1 MSNEC
6 DTKDYRGFKIK
17 IYQDEDS
24 LDPRE
29 QFDPFG
35 KMVCFHSKYRLGD
48 KHDFSDPDE
57 LTEFLKEEEAIYLP
71 LFLYD
76 HSGISMSTSRGYP
89 FNCPWD
95 SGQVGVIYVTRN
107 DARKEY
113 PKGQYKEKVLTLLEG
128 EVETYD
134 SYISGDVFGWVV
146 EDANG
151 ESLDSCWGYY
161 GHKEM
166 NFMIDTAKESVDS
179 RIEMLKKAHADKL
192 KIQIANRVPL
202 RLREM
207 APAFEVAS

>member
-1 MSNEC
+1 MNDEY
-6 DTKDYRGFKIK
+6 KIIEYRGFKIK
-17 IYQDEDS
+17 IYQDEDA

-35 KMVCFHSKYRLGD
+35 EMVCFHPNYSLGD
-48 KHDFSDPDE
+48 KHDFSGSED
-57 LTEFLKEEEAIYLP
+57 LMEFLKEEKAIYLP
-71 LFLYD
+71 LYLYD

-113 PKGQYKEKVLTLLEG
+113 PKGNYKDKVLTVMEG
-128 EVETYD
+128 EVETYN
-134 SYISGDVFGWVV
+134 SYISGDVFGWVI
-146 EDANG
+146 EDRNG
-151 ESLDSCWGYY
+151 EDLDSCWGYY

-166 NFMIDTAKESVDS
+166 NFMIDTAKAEVDS
-179 RIEMLKKAHADKL
+179 RIEMLQKAHTDKL
-192 KIQIANRVPL
+192 KVQITNRVPL

-207 APAFEVAS
+207 APVFEGAS